1 MSSHRNS
8 FAPARLL
15 PATSGG
21 TPVIRAGTH
30 VAAATPGLPLPAP
43 RHPLGYHPP
52 SLTSAHALRCSSSLA
67 ARMQIL
73 SRMLALALLALVLA
87 IFAARTAI
95 PAAQRLTHGFLA
107 YYVAGQALRDGEP
120 GKRLYDDEW
129 FAARVMEVSHGTVTD
144 ININPPPLA
153 VAWVPFAY
161 LSAEDSLRLWIALN
175 VLCLGLSLWL
185 IAVELGW
192 SRRLWAIVA
201 VTTLLTLA
209 APTREQIALGQM
221 YACILLL
228 YVIGWRAYVHR
239 SDALAGIAVGLAIAL
254 KTQGWPIG
262 LLMLAQRRW
271 SAAWW
276 VIATAAVAG
285 LATLPWVGLDAWRAF
300 LFEAIPS
307 TTTPWATL
315 TAYQDTLGFWQHLFR
330 YDAQRNPNPLF
341 DAPALAAVL
350 TLSTTIGA
358 CVALIVGKRT
368 ASVGFA
374 AAVVLTEV
382 LSPVAE
388 QYHYVVMLLPLG
400 VLWHAAWRSNN
411 AALGCCALVATLL
424 LACPIDYKS
433 AHPAWAILH
442 NYPRLLG
449 GWLAFAALLYADRAG
464 DAMQRNAGTVTQV
477 PAS

>member
-1 MSSHRNS
+1 
-8 FAPARLL
+8 
-15 PATSGG
+15 
-21 TPVIRAGTH
+21 
-30 VAAATPGLPLPAP
+30 
-43 RHPLGYHPP
+43 
-52 SLTSAHALRCSSSLA
+52 
-67 ARMQIL
+67 MQIL

-271 SAAWW
+271 SAARW
-276 VIATAAVAG
+276 VVATAAVAG

-388 QYHYVVMLLPLG
+388 QYHYVVMLLPLA
-400 VLWHAAWRSNN
+400 VLWHAAWQSNN

>member
-175 VLCLGLSLWL
+175 VLCLALSLWL